1 MRRNRSGL
9 PEYCGWSTDRQ
20 GGKRRVRFRKDGIT
34 KYIYGVPWSSEFM
47 QQYGALLDQLPKP
60 AIVGA
65 GRTKAGTVNAL
76 AAAYYQSPDFRS
88 LADSTKD
95 HRRRIIDQFRSKHGS
110 KPLKGLRREHIVQ
123 IMADKAETPEAANNL
138 VKLLRVMLNYA
149 VDLGMIESNPATGIK
164 RYKNR
169 GVGFHSWSEDEIRQ
183 YEARHP
189 VGTRA
194 RLVLALPL
202 YTAQRVSD
210 VCKMGWQHVING
222 DMIKL
227 RQQKTGASLTVPLH
241 PALKAMLAILPRTNL
256 TFIVTERDAPFTAQG
271 LSNFFKKQC
280 CLAGLPHCSIHGLR
294 KAAVTRLV
302 NAGCSNEQIKAIT
315 GHRSD
320 SALAPYKRA
329 GDQRLLARQAMN
341 MQLGSEGEQD
351 LSSIRSPIVQ
361 PRAK

>member
-1 MRRNRSGL
+1 MRRNKSGL
-9 PEYCGWSTDRQ
+9 PQYCSWHIDREN
-20 GGKRRVRFRKDGIT
+20 GKRRVRFRRAGILLYLTGTPWGEDFMRQYAAALDGLKVQT
-34 KYIYGVPWSSEFM
+34 
-47 QQYGALLDQLPKP
+47 
-60 AIVGA
+60 VGL
-65 GRTKAGTVNAL
+65 GRTKPGTISAL

-95 HRRRIIDQFRSKHGS
+95 HRRRIIDKFRCKHGD

-138 VKLLRVMLNYA
+138 IKLLRVMLNYA
-149 VDLGMIESNPATGIK
+149 VDLGMIESNPVTGIK

-241 PALKAMLAILPRTNL
+241 PALKAML
-256 TFIVTERDAPFTAQG
+256 
-271 LSNFFKKQC
+271 
-280 CLAGLPHCSIHGLR
+280 
-294 KAAVTRLV
+294 
-302 NAGCSNEQIKAIT
+302 
-315 GHRSD
+315 
-320 SALAPYKRA
+320 
-329 GDQRLLARQAMN
+329 
-341 MQLGSEGEQD
+341 
-351 LSSIRSPIVQ
+351 
-361 PRAK
+361 